1 MEQDNRFEQIFNQI
15 TRLVNADFQEQSV
28 PSEKGDDLDS
38 IIVGLNVLGEE
49 LEYNILQLKESQ
61 DKISYTLKQLSDA
74 QHIAQIGSWEWNVIE
89 NKISWTDEL
98 YRIYGRSKENF
109 ESNFENFIT
118 CIHPE
123 DRDYVKAIIHN
134 AFQEKKPFAFAHRSI
149 RPDGIEI
156 FLDCKGSVFLEG
168 DEIVRMTGTA
178 QDVSELKKAQEKITW
193 LASIVECS
201 SDAIMS
207 KTTDGYL
214 TSWNKQAENLFG
226 YTEKEILG
234 QHVSL
239 LFPKERLIEE
249 KDILKKINEGNTLIN
264 FETER
269 KKKNG
274 TVFPVALTISPIK
287 NPTGKIIGI
296 SKIVRDITEKKLY
309 EEKLIEY
316 TKVLEHKNKE
326 AVQFAYVASHD
337 LQEPLR
343 TISNYISLFAEEQKG
358 QMNETAENYL
368 TVIARA
374 AKRMQVLVTDLLEYS
389 RIGND
394 STDLEINCN
403 ELVKDILKDIDQT
416 IVENK
421 ATIELDNFLPIITGK
436 LSGIRSLFQNLISNA
451 IKFRKKDAA
460 PVIKISAKD
469 QGKHWLFE
477 IKDNG
482 IGIEKIYFD
491 KIFML
496 FQRLHT
502 RNEYQGTG
510 IGFALCKKVID
521 MRGGKI
527 WIESEYG
534 IGTTFYF
541 TIPKIQIV

>member
-1 MEQDNRFEQIFNQI
+1 MDQDNRFEQIFNQI
-15 TRLVNADFQEQSV
+15 TRLVNADFQEPGIV
-28 PSEKGDDLDS
+28 SEKGDDLDS

-49 LEYNILQLKESQ
+49 LESYILQLKQSQ

-74 QHIAQIGSWEWNVIE
+74 QHISQIGSWEWNVFE

-98 YRIYGRSKENF
+98 YRIYGRSKEDF
-109 ESNFENFIT
+109 ESNFENFIS

-123 DRDYVKAIIHN
+123 DREYVLAVIHN
-134 AFQEKKPFAFAHRSI
+134 AFQDRKAFSFSHRSI
-149 RPDGIEI
+149 RPDGIEL
-156 FLDCKGSVFLEG
+156 FLDCKGDVFLEG
-168 DEIVRMTGTA
+168 DAVIKLTGTA
-178 QDVSELKKAQEKITW
+178 QDISELKKAQEKIVW

-226 YTEKEILG
+226 YTEKEVLG

-239 LFPKERLIEE
+239 LFPEERLNEE
-249 KDILKKINEGNTLIN
+249 KDILKQINEGNNLIN

-269 KKKNG
+269 KKKDG
-274 TVFPVALTISPIK
+274 TVFSVALTISPIK
-287 NPTGKIIGI
+287 NSAGKIIGI
-296 SKIVRDITEKKLY
+296 SKIARDITEKKLF

-368 TVIARA
+368 KVISRA
-374 AKRMQVLVTDLLEYS
+374 AIRMQVLVTDLLEYS

-394 STDLEINCN
+394 STDLEINCSK
-403 ELVKDILKDIDQT
+403 LVKEILKDIDQ
-416 IVENK
+416 IIIENK
-421 ATIELDNFLPIITGK
+421 ATIEFDNLPLITGR

-451 IKFRKKDAA
+451 LKFRKKDAA
-460 PVIKISAKD
+460 PVIKIGAKD

-510 IGFALCKKVID
+510 IGLALCKKVID

>member
-1 MEQDNRFEQIFNQI
+1 MDQDNRFEQIFNQI
-15 TRLVNADFQEQSV
+15 TRLVHADFQEPGIV
-28 PSEKGDDLDS
+28 SEKGDDLDS
-38 IIVGLNVLGEE
+38 IIVGLNVVAEE
-49 LEYNILQLKESQ
+49 MESYILQLKQSQ

-74 QHIAQIGSWEWNVIE
+74 QHISQIGSWEWNVIE

-98 YRIYGRSKENF
+98 YRIYGRSKEDF
-109 ESNFENFIT
+109 ESNFENFIS

-123 DRDYVKAIIHN
+123 DRDYVLAIIHS
-134 AFQEKKPFAFAHRSI
+134 AFQEKKPFSFSHRSV
-149 RPDGIEI
+149 RPDGIEL
-156 FLDCKGSVFLEG
+156 FLDCKGDVFLDG
-168 DEIVRMTGTA
+168 DKVVRMTGTA
-178 QDVSELKKAQEKITW
+178 QDISELKKAQEKIIW

-226 YTEKEILG
+226 YTEKEVLG

-239 LFPKERLIEE
+239 LFPKERLSEE
-249 KDILKKINEGNTLIN
+249 EDILKQINEGNTLIN

-269 KKKNG
+269 KKKDG
-274 TVFPVALTISPIK
+274 TVFSVALTISPIK
-287 NPTGKIIGI
+287 NSAGKIIGI
-296 SKIVRDITEKKLY
+296 SKIARDITEKKLF

-368 TVIARA
+368 KVISRA
-374 AKRMQVLVTDLLEYS
+374 AIRMQVLVTDLLEYS

-394 STDLEINCN
+394 STDLEINCSK
-403 ELVKDILKDIDQT
+403 LVKEILKDIDQ
-416 IVENK
+416 IIIENK
-421 ATIELDNFLPIITGK
+421 ATIEFDNLPLITGR

-451 IKFRKKDAA
+451 LKFRKKDAA
-460 PVIKISAKD
+460 PVIKIGAKD

-510 IGFALCKKVID
+510 IGLALCKKVID